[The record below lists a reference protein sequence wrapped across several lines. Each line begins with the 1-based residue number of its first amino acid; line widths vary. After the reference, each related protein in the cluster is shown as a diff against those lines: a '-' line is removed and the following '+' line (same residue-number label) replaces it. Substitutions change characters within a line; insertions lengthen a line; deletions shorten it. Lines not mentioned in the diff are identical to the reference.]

1 MSTPRTSR
9 ARRQPGVVTVLKDVT
24 SYLGG
29 WALIGHQALFVPPAD
44 FNLTLVLLGGT
55 LVGIPGVSQLLALRT
70 GSLPSPD
77 PPGESPPPSRR
88 RSSATSE
95 AET

>member
-1 MSTPRTSR
+1 MTTRRTSR
-9 ARRQPGVVTVLKDVT
+9 SRRRPGAVTVLKDVT

-29 WALIGHQALFVPPAD
+29 WALIAHQALVVPAQD

-70 GSLPSPD
+70 GSSPSPD
-77 PPGESPPPSRR
+77 QPEESPPPSPR
-88 RSSATSE
+88 RSPTTSE
-95 AET
+95 ADA

>member
-1 MSTPRTSR
+1 MITRRRT
-9 ARRQPGVVTVLKDVT
+9 RRPSATTVVKDIL

-29 WALIGHQALFVPPAD
+29 WGLIVHQALVVPPQD

-70 GSLPSPD
+70 GGEPSPV
-77 PPGESPPPSRR
+77 PLEGSP
-88 RSSATSE
+88 RSSSRSRSESE
-95 AET
+95 ADDEP

>member
-1 MSTPRTSR
+1 MSTRRTSR
-9 ARRQPGVVTVLKDVT
+9 TRRPGAVTVAKDVL

-29 WALIGHQALFVPPAD
+29 WALIVHQAVFVPPQD

-70 GSLPSPD
+70 GSGPSPD
-77 PPGESPPPSRR
+77 PPEESSSPSRSPSPSGPGADR
-88 RSSATSE
+88 
-95 AET
+95 